1 MIDVCTIYIYVYDFL
16 PQTLYNLIYS
26 IFSSK
31 VGILGMLYFHFM
43 KIPLIFFFYF
53 DLKSHPRS
61 FRAASIRH
69 MVVATRNLLYIV
81 WLLLYSCRIIYD
93 NCAWGRCI
101 TKSFLHVFRINTT
114 INRQWAIEFA
124 RCRRSWR
131 CYIQCYITCTWLLR
145 LYARKSSAQ

>member
-31 VGILGMLYFHFM
+31 VGIGNVIFSFYENFAY
-43 KIPLIFFFYF
+43 FFFYF
-53 DLKSHPRS
+53 DLKSHLRS
-61 FRAASIRH
+61 FCAASIRH
-69 MVVATRNLLYIV
+69 TVVVTRNLLYIV
-81 WLLLYSCRIIYD
+81 CDYCCRIIYD
-93 NCAWGRCI
+93 NCACGRYI
-101 TKSFLHVFRINTT
+101 TKSFPHVFRINTT
-114 INRQWAIEFA
+114 INRQWAIEFT

-131 CYIQCYITCTWLLR
+131 CYIQCYVTCTRLLR